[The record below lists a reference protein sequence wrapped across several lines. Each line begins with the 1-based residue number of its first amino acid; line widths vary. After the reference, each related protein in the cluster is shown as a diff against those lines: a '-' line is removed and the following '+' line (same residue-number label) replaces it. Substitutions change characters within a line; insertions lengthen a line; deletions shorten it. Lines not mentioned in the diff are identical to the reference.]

1 MSASGYEFTADQN
14 KLIGSLAGK
23 MRFVGLFAVVLGV
36 INLILALL
44 VVAAVYRDRI
54 PAEWKT
60 KTNEYLEKAREKLP
74 EDVRKQS
81 EQYSLDKLPANDH
94 LWGIAIGSGFT
105 GLFYLLLGVWTRSAA
120 ASFKKIVDT
129 RGNDIKNL
137 MDGMGSLHQM
147 YSLLYTLLVIVL
159 LAGIVSLG
167 LTLYK
172 YFVS

>member
-1 MSASGYEFTADQN
+1 MSASGYEFTDDQN

-36 INLILALL
+36 INLLLAIL
-44 VVAAVYRDRI
+44 VVVAVYRDRI

-60 KTNEYLEKAREKLP
+60 KTNEYMDKAREKLP

-81 EQYSLDKLPANDH
+81 EQYSLDKLPPNDH

-105 GLFYLLLGVWTRSAA
+105 GLFYLLMGVWTRSAG

-129 RGNDIKNL
+129 RGDDIKHL